1 VLQGNAMSTLQA
13 PNKRVDQAKRVLERL
28 NRLKELETKDMK
40 RRIAQ
45 VGSLIGDLRSELDG
59 IEGEIRAEQD
69 RTTIY
74 DPGHVC
80 YSHLARAMIH
90 RRDNLKRS
98 IDELQRQ
105 FADARIASE

>member
-1 VLQGNAMSTLQA
+1 MSTLQA
-13 PNKRVDQAKRVLERL
+13 SNKRVDRAKRDLERL
-28 NRLKELETKDMK
+28 NRLKELEIKDMK
-40 RRIAQ
+40 RRVAQ
-45 VGSLIGDLRSELDG
+45 VGSLIGDLRSELNG
-59 IEGEIRAEQD
+59 LEGQIRAEQD
-69 RTTIY
+69 RTTIH
-74 DPGHVC
+74 DPAHVC